1 MWRHPIASRT
11 LIAVPGKAHAKWAF
25 FVLLVAGAGLGGC
38 GQDAGTGD
46 DVAAEAARPHAR
58 PNIIFLLADDQRA
71 DSLSSAGH
79 PFSQTPHIDQ
89 LARDGVS
96 FRNAFTVQPI
106 CAPSRFAFL
115 SGQYER
121 VSGLGFNSPYKVSQP
136 QWQQTYPALLREA
149 GYYTGFIGKFGVQ
162 FYSLDGGAAAQFDY
176 WRAHDG
182 WLPFWL
188 KDMPD
193 NPATDIY
200 KNAEHDITTEIMG
213 EYIEEFLDTRP
224 DDAPFNLSVS
234 FSAPHNSIVSTMYP
248 EGADPDCD
256 SYACKVMAYPANANP
271 RLAGHPVFDRLY
283 RDQDVEAPEDTGRDP
298 YRFIPEGVIDHEA
311 RRQWYD
317 YNYYPDLEPEHLIRY
332 HQTVTGIDRVVG
344 ELVAQLE
351 KLGIA
356 DNTIIIY
363 SSDHGLLNGEYGTGG
378 KALLY
383 DLVTRI
389 PLIIHD
395 PRASGQDF
403 ENEVSDLVLNIDVP
417 ATMLSYAGIAP
428 PASMQGRDLN
438 SQESRREEVLLESL
452 TVAEGNPFIEA
463 LRTRDWKYVRFLPKD
478 GCPYTEDQLDFSGR
492 APIFEQLFDLKADPE
507 ERINL
512 VGVEEHADVLAAFR
526 ERTQVRSSELT
537 NEGRAFKKAAPVELR
552 AEEDIYCW

>member
-1 MWRHPIASRT
+1 M
-11 LIAVPGKAHAKWAF
+11 WAF
-25 FVLLVAGAGLGGC
+25 FFLLAAGAGLGGC
-38 GQDAGTGD
+38 GQGEGPAG
-46 DVAAEAARPHAR
+46 DVVAEAEPAPAR

-79 PFSQTPHIDQ
+79 PFSQTPNIDQ

-96 FRNAFTVQPI
+96 FTNAFTVQPI

-115 SGQYER
+115 SGQYDR
-121 VSGLGFNSPYKVSQP
+121 VSGLGFNSPYRVSQP

-162 FYSLDGGAAAQFDY
+162 FYVLDGGAAAQFDY

-182 WLPFWL
+182 WLPFWP

-200 KNAEHDITTEIMG
+200 KDAEHDITTEIMG

-224 DDAPFNLSVS
+224 DGVPFNLSVS

-248 EGADPDCD
+248 EGADPDCE
-256 SYACKVMAYPANANP
+256 SYACKVMGYPANANP
-271 RLAGHPVFDRLY
+271 RLAGHPVFDGLY
-283 RDQDVEAPEDTGRDP
+283 RDRDVQAPEDTGRDP
-298 YRFIPEGVIDHEA
+298 YRFIPEGVIDHAA

-317 YNYYPDLEPEHLIRY
+317 YNYYPELEPEHLIRY

-344 ELVAQLE
+344 ELVDHLE
-351 KLGIA
+351 RLGVA

-383 DLVTRI
+383 DLVTKI
-389 PLIIHD
+389 PLIIYD
-395 PRASGQDF
+395 PRASAAGADG
-403 ENEVSDLVLNIDVP
+403 EVAELVLNIDVP
-417 ATMLSYAGIAP
+417 ATILSYAGVTP
-428 PASMQGRDLN
+428 PGTMQGRDLN
-438 SQESRREEVLLESL
+438 SPASRRDEILLESL
-452 TVAEGNPFIEA
+452 TVAEGNPFVEA
-463 LRTRDWKYVRFLPKD
+463 LRTRDWKYVRFLPKT
-478 GCPYTEDQLDFSGR
+478 GCPYTEDQLDFSGQQ
-492 APIFEQLFDLKADPE
+492 PIFEQLFDLNADPG

-512 VGVEEHADVLAAFR
+512 AGVEEHAAVLAGLRGRMQA
-526 ERTQVRSSELT
+526 RSAELT
-537 NEGRAFKKAAPVELR
+537 REGRAYKRAAPVELR
-552 AEEDIYCW
+552 PEEDAYCW